1 MQTAKLASQ
10 TRHWMDAPMIEIAAR
25 SLVAKHAKRSF
36 NRMDANGHE
45 LCVMRETLEGK
56 AERVLRKLF

>member
-10 TRHWMDAPMIEIAAR
+10 TRHRMDAAMLEIAAR

-36 NRMDANGHE
+36 NHQSTQMDTNCA
-45 LCVMRETLEGK
+45 
-56 AERVLRKLF
+56 

>member
-10 TRHWMDAPMIEIAAR
+10 TRHWMDAPIIEIAAR

-36 NRMDANGHE
+36 NHEWTQMDTNCA
-45 LCVMRETLEGK
+45 
-56 AERVLRKLF
+56 